1 MAKTILERY
10 ACTADNKIIID
21 ITADRVE
28 DLYND
33 LDKHAPYRRK
43 ELDQDL
49 VDYIIDSASE
59 IGKRQFVLQFRFTTL
74 PETRLTARVKMS
86 IRNYFEY
93 LIALEHREL
102 ANMTRSSLILFTI
115 GVIILFLSVG
125 INEKFSGQETAITN
139 VFAEGLN
146 IAAWVSLWN
155 AMANFII
162 DWAPR
167 HRLIKMYDCISNAAI
182 LFDKTAPDRH

>member
-1 MAKTILERY
+1 MAKKILERY
-10 ACTADNKIIID
+10 ARSADNKIIID

-59 IGKRQFVLQFRFTTL
+59 IGKKQFVLQFRLATL
-74 PETRLTARVKMS
+74 PDTKLTSRIKIS

-102 ANMTRSSLILFTI
+102 AKMTRSSAILFTI

-125 INEKFSGQETAITN
+125 INEKVAGQETAITD

-155 AMANFII
+155 AMAHFII

-167 HRLIKMYDCISNAAI
+167 RQLIKMYDRISAAAI
-182 LFDKTAPDRH
+182 LFDQDTPHRH